1 MHLQPRDAP
10 ADFHCRQ
17 DHLVA
22 QFSSLYQSDMSSPQT
37 IPEVAPPRRPLKTR
51 QRAWAQGLARLLTRA
66 GVAPNTISMASLL
79 FALAAGV
86 CLARTQH
93 AEGISRAALFLA
105 AAACIQ
111 LRLLCNML
119 DGLVAIEGGR
129 KTVYGEIFNDMPD
142 RFADV
147 VILVGAG
154 YSIANFR
161 WGRELGWL
169 AAVLAVMTAYI
180 RLLGGSMGT
189 PQYFLGPM
197 AKPHRMAL
205 LTAACVFSVVENYF
219 GLGGQMMALACWCL
233 MCCGD
238 AS

>member
-1 MHLQPRDAP
+1 MVP
-10 ADFHCRQ
+10 
-17 DHLVA
+17 
-22 QFSSLYQSDMSSPQT
+22 SG
-37 IPEVAPPRRPLKTR
+37 APPRRPLKTR
-51 QRAWAQGLARLLTRA
+51 QRAWAQGLARALTRT
-66 GVAPNTISMASLL
+66 GVAPNAISIASLG
-79 FALAAGV
+79 FATAAGV
-86 CLARTQH
+86 CLGFTAH
-93 AEGISRAALFLA
+93 AEGIARPALFLA

-129 KTVYGEIFNDMPD
+129 KTAYGEIFNDMPD

-154 YSIANFR
+154 YSIANFS

-180 RLLGGSMGT
+180 RLLGGSLGVH
-189 PQYFLGPM
+189 QYFLGPM

-205 LTAACVFSVVENYF
+205 LTAACVFSVFENYF
-219 GLGGQMMALACWCL
+219 GLGGQTMALALVL
-233 MCCGD
+233 MVAGMLATCVRRTLRIVAD
-238 AS
+238 LKNR

>member
-1 MHLQPRDAP
+1 MVPDGA
-10 ADFHCRQ
+10 
-17 DHLVA
+17 
-22 QFSSLYQSDMSSPQT
+22 S
-37 IPEVAPPRRPLKTR
+37 PRRPLKTR
-51 QRAWAQGLARLLTRA
+51 QRAWAQGLARVLTRA
-66 GVAPNTISMASLL
+66 GVAPNAISLASLV
-79 FALAAGV
+79 FAIAAGL
-86 CLARTQH
+86 CLAWTPLGGGSNRP
-93 AEGISRAALFLA
+93 AFFLA

-147 VILVGAG
+147 VMLVGAG
-154 YSIANFR
+154 YSIANFN
-161 WGRELGWL
+161 WGHELGWL

-205 LTAACVFSVVENYF
+205 LTGACVFSVFENYF
-219 GLGGQMMALACWCL
+219 GLGGGQIMALALVL
-233 MCCGD
+233 MVAGMLVTCARRTLHIVAD
-238 AS
+238 LKKR

>member
-1 MHLQPRDAP
+1 
-10 ADFHCRQ
+10 
-17 DHLVA
+17 V
-22 QFSSLYQSDMSSPQT
+22 
-37 IPEVAPPRRPLKTR
+37 
-51 QRAWAQGLARLLTRA
+51 LTRA
-66 GVAPNTISMASLL
+66 GVAPNTISMSSLA
-79 FALAAGV
+79 FAAAAGI
-86 CLARTQH
+86 CLGWTQ
-93 AEGISRAALFLA
+93 RAQGSTRPALFVV

-129 KTVYGEIFNDMPD
+129 KTAYGEIFNDMPD

-147 VILVGAG
+147 LILVGAG
-154 YSIANFR
+154 YSIANYG

-180 RLLGGSMGT
+180 RLLGGSMGV

-205 LTAACVFSVVENYF
+205 LTAACVFSVFENYV
-219 GLGGQMMALACWCL
+219 GLGGKTMAFALIVMIAGMLVTCARRTTRIIADL
-233 MCCGD
+233 KRR
-238 AS
+238 

>member
-1 MHLQPRDAP
+1 MNSEK
-10 ADFHCRQ
+10 
-17 DHLVA
+17 V
-22 QFSSLYQSDMSSPQT
+22 
-37 IPEVAPPRRPLKTR
+37 IPEGAPPRRPLKTR
-51 QRAWAQGLARLLTRA
+51 QRAWAQGLARVLTRA
-66 GVAPNTISMASLL
+66 GVAPNAISMASLL
-79 FALAAGV
+79 FAAAAGI
-86 CLARTQH
+86 CLALTSRT
-93 AEGISRAALFLA
+93 EGIMRPALFLA

-154 YSIANFR
+154 YSISNFS
-161 WGRELGWL
+161 WGHELGWL

-180 RLLGGSMGT
+180 RLLGGSMGVH
-189 PQYFLGPM
+189 QYFLGPM

-205 LTAACVFSVVENYF
+205 LTGACVLSVFEKNF
-219 GLGGQMMALACWCL
+219 GLTGQVMAAALVL
-233 MCCGD
+233 MVAGMLVTCARRTMRIVAD
-238 AS
+238 LKQR

>member
-1 MHLQPRDAP
+1 
-10 ADFHCRQ
+10 
-17 DHLVA
+17 V
-22 QFSSLYQSDMSSPQT
+22 
-37 IPEVAPPRRPLKTR
+37 
-51 QRAWAQGLARLLTRA
+51 LTRA
-66 GVAPNTISMASLL
+66 GVAPNAISIASLV
-79 FALAAGV
+79 FAVAVGI
-86 CLARTQH
+86 CLAWTQR
-93 AEGISRAALFLA
+93 AEGIMRPALFLV

-154 YSIANFR
+154 YSIANFS

-169 AAVLAVMTAYI
+169 AAVLALMTAYI
-180 RLLGGSMGT
+180 RLLGGSMGV
-189 PQYFLGPM
+189 PQYFIGPM

-205 LTAACVFSVVENYF
+205 LTAACVFSVFENYF
-219 GLGGQMMALACWCL
+219 GLSGQTMTLALVL
-233 MCCGD
+233 MVVGMLVTCFRRTMRVVAD
-238 AS
+238 LKKR

>member
-1 MHLQPRDAP
+1 MVPDGA
-10 ADFHCRQ
+10 
-17 DHLVA
+17 
-22 QFSSLYQSDMSSPQT
+22 T
-37 IPEVAPPRRPLKTR
+37 PRRPLKTR
-51 QRAWAQGLARLLTRA
+51 QRAWAQGLARVLTRA
-66 GVAPNTISMASLL
+66 GVAPNAISIASLG
-79 FALAAGV
+79 FATVAGI
-86 CLARTQH
+86 CLGWTPH
-93 AEGISRAALFLA
+93 AEGITRAALFLVA
-105 AAACIQ
+105 AAGIQ

-154 YSIANFR
+154 YSIANFS

-180 RLLGGSMGT
+180 RLLGGSLGVE
-189 PQYFLGPM
+189 QYFLGPM

-205 LTAACVFSVVENYF
+205 LTAACVFSVFENYF
-219 GLGGQMMALACWCL
+219 GLGGQTMALALAL
-233 MCCGD
+233 MVAGMLVTCVRRTLRIVAD
-238 AS
+238 LKLR

>member
-1 MHLQPRDAP
+1 M
-10 ADFHCRQ
+10 
-17 DHLVA
+17 
-22 QFSSLYQSDMSSPQT
+22 SSLPV
-37 IPEVAPPRRPLKTR
+37 IPESAPPRRPLKTR
-51 QRAWAQGLARLLTRA
+51 QRAWAQGLARVLTRA
-66 GVAPNTISMASLL
+66 GVAPNAISLASLV
-79 FALAAGV
+79 FAIGAGI
-86 CLARTQH
+86 CLGLT
-93 AEGISRAALFLA
+93 SRATLIPHAALFLI

-129 KTVYGEIFNDMPD
+129 KTIYGEIFNDMPD

-154 YSIANFR
+154 YSITSFA

-169 AAVLAVMTAYI
+169 AAVLAVITAYI
-180 RLLGGSMGT
+180 RLLGASLGT

-205 LTAACVFSVVENYF
+205 LTAACVFSVFEGNF
-219 GLGGQMMALACWCL
+219 RFNGQGMRLALIVMVAG
-233 MCCGD
+233 MCVTGIRRTSRIIAD
-238 AS
+238 LKRQ

>member
-1 MHLQPRDAP
+1 M
-10 ADFHCRQ
+10 
-17 DHLVA
+17 
-22 QFSSLYQSDMSSPQT
+22 SLPQT
-37 IPEVAPPRRPLKTR
+37 IPESAPPRRPLKTR
-51 QRAWAQGLARLLTRA
+51 QRAWAQGLARVLTRA
-66 GVAPNTISMASLL
+66 GVAPNAISMASLV
-79 FALAAGV
+79 FAIPAGI
-86 CLARTQH
+86 CLAWTQR
-93 AEGISRAALFLA
+93 AEGISRPALFSV

-142 RFADV
+142 RVADV

-154 YSIANFR
+154 YSIANFS

-180 RLLGGSMGT
+180 RLLGGSMGV

-205 LTAACVFSVVENYF
+205 LTAGCVFSVFENYL
-219 GLGGQMMALACWCL
+219 GLGGQTMALTLVL
-233 MCCGD
+233 MVAGMLVTCARRTMRIAAD
-238 AS
+238 LKQR